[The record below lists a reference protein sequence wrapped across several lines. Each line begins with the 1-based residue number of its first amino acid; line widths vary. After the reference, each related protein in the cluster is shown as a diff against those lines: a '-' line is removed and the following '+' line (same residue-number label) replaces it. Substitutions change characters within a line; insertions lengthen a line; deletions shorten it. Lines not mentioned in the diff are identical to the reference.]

1 MGTHKG
7 LPISVLFALL
17 LPTLII
23 AQQPAAE
30 VCAGHWDGAIDL
42 PTTKLAFD
50 VDFTRKP
57 DASCGGDISIPAQS
71 ARDVA
76 LVNVTLRADSARFT
90 IPGVPGTPTF
100 SGVRSSDGRTI
111 SGTFTQGTSSFPFI
125 MTAGRSKADAARL
138 ALTGM
143 DGWIDSALVA
153 WKVVGL
159 SVGITVDGETVYLK
173 GHGLRDREKALPV
186 TPRTIF
192 AIGSSS
198 KAFTTFAMGTLVDQG
213 KLKWDVPV
221 RTYLPWF
228 RMKDDAV
235 TLRITPRD
243 LVTHRSG
250 LPRHDLLWYN
260 NATAT
265 REELVHRLAYL
276 PLNRD
281 LRETFQYNNLMFLT
295 AGYLVGVINGSSWED
310 GLRQLVIAPLGM
322 TRTNFSVK
330 ESQADADHSQPYTLR
345 NDSIQRMPFRDIS
358 LVGPAGSINSSAED
372 MLKWVGLHLASG
384 KLGDKQV
391 IQTATLRD
399 MYRPYTPI
407 SGMSD
412 IEELGPQS
420 YGLGWFVDTY
430 RGHYRAQHGGNID
443 GFTAAVQ
450 LLPRE
455 RVGIV
460 VLVNQNGSALGELIA
475 RHAMDRILGAPR
487 KNWSAEALAQRT
499 LVDRVN
505 REGTANKSLAQV
517 SNTTPS
523 HALKD
528 YAATYADSGYGNATI
543 SFANDTLT
551 LAFNGITAKL
561 RHFHYETFAGLRNPI
576 DPRFEDFQVT
586 FRTNVAGRV
595 DAMLAAMDANV
606 PPTLFLRQA
615 DARMREVAFLRQ
627 FLGRYR
633 NPLLTVNISLRDNT
647 LLWTENNGAPVVLEP
662 MEDMRFR
669 FAGAQSGTI
678 EFRPDATG
686 KIMSLRVF
694 QGNSVLDF
702 PRVESTEPAKQ
713 P

>member
-1 MGTHKG
+1 MR
-7 LPISVLFALL
+7 LPARLLPALL
-17 LPTLII
+17 LPALLA
-23 AQQPAAE
+23 AQQPPSDL
-30 VCAGHWDGAIDL
+30 CSGHWDGTIDL
-42 PTTKLAFD
+42 PTAKMVFD
-50 VDFTRKP
+50 IDFTRKP
-57 DASCGGDISIPAQS
+57 DASCAGDISIAAQN
-71 ARDVA
+71 ARDVP
-76 LVNVTLRADSARFT
+76 LMNVTVRADSARFT
-90 IPGVPGTPTF
+90 IQGVPGTPTF

-111 SGTFTQGTSSFPFI
+111 RGTFAQGAASFPFS
-125 MTAGRSKADAARL
+125 MTAGRSKSDDARVAL
-138 ALTGM
+138 AGL
-143 DGWIDSALVA
+143 DAWIDSALVA

-213 KLKWDVPV
+213 KLKWDTPV
-221 RTYLPWF
+221 RSYLPWF

-260 NATAT
+260 NAVAT
-265 REELVHRLAYL
+265 REDLVRRVAYL

-310 GLRQLVIAPLGM
+310 GLRQLVLTPLGM
-322 TRTNFSVK
+322 RRTNFSVK
-330 ESQADADHSQPYTLR
+330 ESQADPDHSLPYTVR
-345 NDSIQRMPFRDIS
+345 RDTIHSMPFRDIS
-358 LVGPAGSINSSAED
+358 LVGPAGSINSSTED
-372 MLKWVGLHLASG
+372 MLKWVGLHLANG
-384 KLGDKQV
+384 KLGDTQV
-391 IQTATLRD
+391 IQSATLRD

-412 IEELGPQS
+412 VQELGPQS

-430 RGHYRAQHGGNID
+430 RGRYRAQHGGNID

-460 VLVNQNGSALGELIA
+460 VLVNQNGSALGEMIA

-487 KNWSAEALAQRT
+487 KDWSGEALAQRAIA
-499 LVDRVN
+499 DRVG
-505 REGTANKSLAQV
+505 REASANKSIAQV
-517 SNTTPS
+517 PNTTPS

-528 YAATYADSGYGNATI
+528 YASTYADSGYGNATV
-543 SFANDTLT
+543 SLANDTLT
-551 LAFNGITAKL
+551 LTFNGISAKL
-561 RHFHYETFAGLRNPI
+561 RHFHYETFAGIRNPA
-576 DPRFEDFQVT
+576 DPTFEDFQVT
-586 FRTNVAGRV
+586 FRTSAAGRV
-595 DAMLAAMDANV
+595 DAMLAAMDATV
-606 PPTLFLRQA
+606 PPIVFARQA
-615 DARMREVAFLRQ
+615 DPRMRQLAFLQQ
-627 FLGRYR
+627 FVGRYR
-633 NPLLTVNISLRDNT
+633 NPLLNVNISLRDNT
-647 LLWTENNGAPVVLEP
+647 LLWSQNNGAPVILEPLEEMRFSVAGSQSSVVEFRMDSSGKVTGLRAIQPNAVLE
-662 MEDMRFR
+662 
-669 FAGAQSGTI
+669 
-678 EFRPDATG
+678 
-686 KIMSLRVF
+686 
-694 QGNSVLDF
+694 F
-702 PRVESTEPAKQ
+702 PRVETPEPARQ